1 MNGLQS
7 CNMTQ
12 TLKKIGFI
20 DVADINNNRDIEPME
35 GGYGDNYYMQLT
47 YWISKFKNVSSK
59 VNVGKD
65 VTVDVTGSF
74 SQWNNNEITAT
85 YRDYTDDVFDRKSF
99 EAYNWSKALVNDT
112 GVNDFESMKVTKD
125 RNNIYFYVKTVNDI
139 VLGNNLMTLFLKTSE
154 GSDNWYGYNYVIN
167 RVDLEEGKMVLEKR
181 VNDKW
186 TKVALLDF
194 KVEGQELMLKV
205 PLDQISIK
213 DLSLQFKWADNFST
227 DNFWSFYTDGDTA
240 PYGRLNYLFQK

>member
-1 MNGLQS
+1 MDGFRSVPNKQTVDGVSYVSISTSEINVTNRASEQWFKDTKDRTKSWDGKQNRNWLSGEEDAFLYGHNFERQFKEAIKQDPDTIIITGWNEWIAELQYDP
-7 CNMTQ
+7 NT
-12 TLKKIGFI
+12 KKIGFI

-125 RNNIYFYVKTVNDI
+125 RNNIYFYVKTVN
-139 VLGNNLMTLFLKTSE
+139 
-154 GSDNWYGYNYVIN
+154 
-167 RVDLEEGKMVLEKR
+167 
-181 VNDKW
+181 
-186 TKVALLDF
+186 
-194 KVEGQELMLKV
+194 
-205 PLDQISIK
+205 
-213 DLSLQFKWADNFST
+213 
-227 DNFWSFYTDGDTA
+227 
-240 PYGRLNYLFQK
+240 